1 MAFAYLPTA
10 SDIHNIRLV
19 SRNFRE
25 AAWPAFGRTFNNK
38 VFHLTYQGVTALC
51 MVALCARV
59 VPYITHLYISTL
71 QPHTQSLEPLIAW
84 CAMSCN
90 EQERTSRYLALDGYK
105 TLLLEETRDLAA
117 TRDFLA
123 AALDNLAFVE
133 NLTIVGGE
141 HVYTSPPRS
150 SSRAL
155 RSDTYLQKPM
165 RSPRWH
171 KLPDRTND
179 VLREAEHVVT
189 RLYDHNA
196 YAHTLRL
203 LFDGLATSGDT
214 TSNRIRRF
222 RIFGAVHFEELAI
235 SVTRDLDSP
244 PSSDARNMLLELNG
258 LTHLDM
264 QLEVLNRGSNG
275 LLEATINRLNLPLPG
290 FLARMRNITSL
301 RLSFPPD
308 VYDMDDNLTVAAY
321 LGASSDLYGLAIRPT
336 VVPTSL
342 LALPRLP
349 AHRQP
354 LHFPHLKELYLA
366 NLILDT
372 SRRLRVFLAS
382 HAATLR
388 TLRLQAVQVVSRDDS
403 EWIALLYSLHS
414 PHMHLEVFQI
424 LPFIDA
430 AHQFRL
436 ENDPRTVWVDL
447 DGDALRGCASKQA
460 QILGWEEGEMK
471 EDEG

>member
-1 MAFAYLPTA
+1 MATPKAPRLRLLFTPGRCKPPRLVPADKVIPLEVLTMAFAYLPTA

-189 RLYDHNA
+189 RLYDHSA

-222 RIFGAVHFEELAI
+222 RIFGGAAF
-235 SVTRDLDSP
+235 
-244 PSSDARNMLLELNG
+244 
-258 LTHLDM
+258 LTWR
-264 QLEVLNRGSNG
+264 VLG
-275 LLEATINRLNLPLPG
+275 
-290 FLARMRNITSL
+290 
-301 RLSFPPD
+301 
-308 VYDMDDNLTVAAY
+308 
-321 LGASSDLYGLAIRPT
+321 
-336 VVPTSL
+336 
-342 LALPRLP
+342 
-349 AHRQP
+349 
-354 LHFPHLKELYLA
+354 
-366 NLILDT
+366 
-372 SRRLRVFLAS
+372 
-382 HAATLR
+382 
-388 TLRLQAVQVVSRDDS
+388 
-403 EWIALLYSLHS
+403 
-414 PHMHLEVFQI
+414 
-424 LPFIDA
+424 
-430 AHQFRL
+430 
-436 ENDPRTVWVDL
+436 
-447 DGDALRGCASKQA
+447 
-460 QILGWEEGEMK
+460 
-471 EDEG
+471 